1 MEGGAKLTCLITG
14 RSWDGEHTHALD
26 FVDDHKVT
34 DYQVRADF
42 YTAAAY
48 IASSGQLG
56 ER

>member
-14 RSWDGEHTHALD
+14 RSWDGVHTCALD
-26 FVDDHKVT
+26 FVDDYKVT